1 MVDRQPCA
9 STTGGGLLPYR
20 YSLFRIERIIGYIAL
35 RPIICLG
42 DIRQQTLAAFLLIA
56 LHPFVISA
64 IVLTYHNTILV
75 KRSQAQHGIRQT
87 TFGCTAI
94 ETERIRKRFITSHTI
109 LITPAQIVLGSHV
122 IGSGKPFE
130 LIKSILDI
138 TAAHRLERSLTLHIQ
153 TLRRHCLHAPY

>member
-1 MVDRQPCA
+1 MVYRLPCA

-20 YSLFRIERIIGYIAL
+20 SSPFRTERIIGYIAL

-75 KRSQAQHGIRQT
+75 KRSQAQHSVGQT

-138 TAAHRLERSLTLHIQ
+138 TAAHRLERSLTLHIH
-153 TLRRHCLHAPY
+153 TLRRHRLHAPY